1 MEMDGTL
8 QYLDREELEKPKD
21 KKILEVIIQLRAQKV
36 LQLIEKLKDLTGAD
50 QVILRFKD
58 KPDQ

>member
-1 MEMDGTL
+1 MDGTL
-8 QYLDREELEKPKD
+8 QHLDWQELEKPKN
-21 KKILEVIIQLRAQKV
+21 KKVIDLIIQMRAQKA

>member
-1 MEMDGTL
+1 MDGAL
-8 QYLDREELEKPKD
+8 QHMDRKQLEKPKN
-21 KKILEVIIQLRAQKV
+21 KKVLELIIQMRAQKA
-36 LQLIEKLKDLTGAD
+36 LILIEKLKDLTGAD

>member
-1 MEMDGTL
+1 MDGPL
-8 QYLDREELEKPKD
+8 QHLDREELEKPKD

>member
-1 MEMDGTL
+1 MDGTL
-8 QYLDREELEKPKD
+8 QHMDRTELEKPKN
-21 KKILEVIIQLRAQKV
+21 KKMIDLIIQMRSQKA
-36 LQLIEKLKDLTGAD
+36 LQMIEKLKDLTGAD

>member
-1 MEMDGTL
+1 MDGAL
-8 QYLDREELEKPKD
+8 QHMDRTQLEKPKNQKVLD
-21 KKILEVIIQLRAQKV
+21 LIIQLRAQKA
-36 LQLIEKLKDLTGAD
+36 LFLIEKLKDLTGAD

>member
-1 MEMDGTL
+1 MDGTL
-8 QYLDREELEKPKD
+8 QYLDRKELEKPKN
-21 KKILEVIIQLRAQKV
+21 KKVIDLIIQMRAQKA

-50 QVILRFKD
+50 QVILRYKD

>member
-8 QYLDREELEKPKD
+8 QYLDRSELEKPKN
-21 KKILEVIIQLRAQKV
+21 KKVIDLIIQMRSQKA
-36 LQLIEKLKDLTGAD
+36 LQLIKKLKDLTGAD

>member
-1 MEMDGTL
+1 MDGTL
-8 QYLDREELEKPKD
+8 QHLDRTELEKPKN
-21 KKILEVIIQLRAQKV
+21 KKVLELIIQMRSQKA

>member
-8 QYLDREELEKPKD
+8 QHMDRTELEKPKN
-21 KKILEVIIQLRAQKV
+21 KKMIDLIIQMRSQKA
-36 LQLIEKLKDLTGAD
+36 LQMIEKLKDLTGAD